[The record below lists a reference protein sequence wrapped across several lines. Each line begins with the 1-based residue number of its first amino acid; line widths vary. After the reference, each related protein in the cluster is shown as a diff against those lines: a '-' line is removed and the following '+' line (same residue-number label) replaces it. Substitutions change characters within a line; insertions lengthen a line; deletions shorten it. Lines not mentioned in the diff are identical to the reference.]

1 MLPRLLLVARRHLDH
16 GRLSSTLCPPA
27 DRGPFL
33 LPSRAR
39 GVADGCP
46 ELRRRPSAPSP
57 RRGPMPTHRTPPFR
71 RALSLIALVPL
82 AVGLAACGGSSNADS
97 EESAASG
104 GTAPELRL
112 GYFANVTHAAA
123 LIGVQDGLFAHELG
137 DTKLT
142 TQVFNAGPDEVEALF
157 GGAIDAAYIGP
168 SPTINAYGQSDGDAI
183 RIIAGAASG
192 GAQLV
197 VRDGIDSP
205 ADLQGTTLASP
216 QLGNT
221 QDVAL
226 RTWLTDQGLKNSVQ
240 GGGDVTI
247 APTANADVLNLFK
260 GGNLDG
266 AWVPEP
272 YASRLVLEGGGHVLV
287 NEKDLWPQG
296 KFVTTHLIVST
307 DFLTKYPDTVAAL
320 LRGHVAAVKEA
331 TDEPDKAKT
340 AVNAALEAAG
350 GKPLSTE
357 VLDRAWSE
365 LTVTYDPIASALKK
379 SAANGVAAGTTEK
392 AVDLKGIYDLRP
404 LNSVLKDQSLD
415 TVSAGGL
422 GEE

>member
-1 MLPRLLLVARRHLDH
+1 V
-16 GRLSSTLCPPA
+16 
-27 DRGPFL
+27 
-33 LPSRAR
+33 
-39 GVADGCP
+39 
-46 ELRRRPSAPSP
+46 
-57 RRGPMPTHRTPPFR
+57 
-71 RALSLIALVPL
+71 
-82 AVGLAACGGSSNADS
+82 
-97 EESAASG
+97 
-104 GTAPELRL
+104 
-112 GYFANVTHAAA
+112 FAK
-123 LIGVQDGLFAHELG
+123 ELG

-197 VRDGIDSP
+197 VHDGIDKA
-205 ADLQGTTLASP
+205 ADLKGKTLASP

-226 RTWLTDQGLKNSVQ
+226 RTWLTDQGLKNSVD

-247 APTANADVLNLFK
+247 APTANSDVLNLFQS
-260 GGNLDG
+260 GQLDG

-272 YASRLVLEGGGHVLV
+272 YASRLVLDGGGHVLV
-287 NEKDLWPQG
+287 DEKDLWPEG
-296 KFVTTHLIVST
+296 KFVTTHLIVRT
-307 DFLTKYPDTVAAL
+307 EFLKQYPDTVAAL
-320 LRGHVAAVKEA
+320 LRGHVAAVQEA
-331 TDEPDKAKT
+331 TDDADKAKT
-340 AVNAALEAAG
+340 AVNAALGAAG
-350 GKPLSTE
+350 GKALSPE

-404 LNSVLKDQSLD
+404 LNAVLKDQSLD
-415 TVSAGGL
+415 PVSAGGL
-422 GEE
+422 GDD